1 MRIEEEGV
9 MRYLSALVHLTTL
22 ARTRKQSTRRQF
34 YMSLANSHG
43 ITSEFSSDSTPFR
56 WIPGQ
61 VSSLLFAYFAET
73 VVAKFFYPF
82 LPKAIASLLLSSER
96 TLMHLM
102 SVDRYSPRYSNRWRW
117 HWLLPRCHRKP
128 YPLINPK

>member
-1 MRIEEEGV
+1 MPMKAEHVTGAKKESGKGAIAPI
-9 MRYLSALVHLTTL
+9 RYLSALVHLTTL

-43 ITSEFSSDSTPFR
+43 ITSEFSSDPTPFR

-82 LPKAIASLLLSSER
+82 LPKAIASLLLSYLYTDAFDVS
-96 TLMHLM
+96 
-102 SVDRYSPRYSNRWRW
+102 
-117 HWLLPRCHRKP
+117 
-128 YPLINPK
+128 